1 MRKIFKY
8 IFVALSAIEVLL
20 YPDLPALVI
29 LMLFLA
35 LMIFAIV
42 YTTASRNRA
51 TMSVRAS

>member
-8 IFVALSAIEVLL
+8 IFVALTAIEVLL

-42 YTTASRNRA
+42 YTTA
-51 TMSVRAS
+51 